1 MSPCE
6 CSYANVAQGWIGREV
21 SAWPTRT
28 SSQYN
33 STTTGLDQLNIT
45 NPTAGY
51 YVYLAVYSKDVDSR
65 YSILVTGEERL
76 AQLYTYGYT
85 VTAQVAARRS
95 LYYVATVDSWEPLTN
110 YVFTLTLRSLT
121 GNADLYISDTY
132 MYPNA
137 THHNWT
143 SEVAGDGLDLTV
155 IRGDGRQ
162 PQLHEGNYF
171 VAVRAIVAT
180 SFQLWAYLRSRVFLQ
195 INSLL
200 SYYHYSGVLYYEINV
215 PRGTDFF
222 ILATPL
228 AFYGGAMN
236 IYVGNV
242 AEPNPSVASTY
253 QVMGKGAVRVTSAV
267 SACLGDGSM
276 CHYYVAVERVHAA
289 NETVYASFNMFVYS
303 PDVPFTQLT
312 PNLPFEKTQS
322 TSGGSVYQ
330 FNVTCPRSKVTITL
344 MTTGTQPVKSAP
356 MTINRGPMP
365 PVQALNNGEFG
376 FDETVPTGRQ
386 TFTLTFDWRHPRLQ
400 GKGAVGTYF
409 MTVMPPY
416 NAGWTLLLRINVGN
430 CAALP
435 PSTAMQPLVAYT
447 ATANAT
453 SLAYFSFTAPASSNR
468 SVYFTLS
475 TLNSSIPLP
484 GLSLLARADGDIP
497 AAGYAQYSSST
508 GVLSIPA
515 SACSSGVSTVTCSYM
530 LAVSSSGS
538 GTSAFLLT
546 ASLDQPLYAMDGSSG
561 SAMLFGPLSRNL
573 TAAYTAAV
581 PRGASMV
588 SVITE
593 ACVGA
598 VSVYLNYRT
607 AGVPSWSSADVSAV
621 AVSAPTALVAV
632 ANSTASTH
640 LVASMLGFSSS
651 PATFQS
657 RLLLSVSWSA
667 ASPTSA
673 STTLTVTSYTQIPA
687 GYARL
692 RIPLAATPSAVTA
705 DTIRQPT
712 GTTGQLRYT
721 AYMLDKSVSSDI
733 NLSSKCGLTTGALPV
748 HTGYALTKSSNTI
761 DVKLPIASH
770 RYTVTVLVEHVWRT
784 AVSSRN
790 YTYEPSSIGYIT
802 YTPVEV
808 RSGTKQ
814 PGGDGEDSSSSS
826 GGMVPPPAESSSGL
840 PAMNILIITLVA
852 LGVTAVAA
860 VVGYCYYKRMMVAG
874 GSGDSAGS
882 GGGADQLLDTHGGKS
897 SLSAE
902 SYMQSYDKQQQQQRP
917 TQLTGEA
924 YYGLPA
930 HGQER
935 Q

>member
-1 MSPCE
+1 MVLK
-6 CSYANVAQGWIGREV
+6 N
-21 SAWPTRT
+21 
-28 SSQYN
+28 
-33 STTTGLDQLNIT
+33 
-45 NPTAGY
+45 
-51 YVYLAVYSKDVDSR
+51 
-65 YSILVTGEERL
+65 
-76 AQLYTYGYT
+76 YGD
-85 VTAQVAARRS
+85 R
-95 LYYVATVDSWEPLTN
+95 
-110 YVFTLTLRSLT
+110 
-121 GNADLYISDTY
+121 
-132 MYPNA
+132 
-137 THHNWT
+137 
-143 SEVAGDGLDLTV
+143 
-155 IRGDGRQ
+155 

-171 VAVRAIVAT
+171 VAVRGSDA
-180 SFQLWAYLRSRVFLQ
+180 SYRLWALLRPRQTLEL
-195 INSLL
+195 NSLL
-200 SYYHYSGVLYYEINV
+200 SFYHHGGVHYWEIEV
-215 PRGTDFF
+215 PRGASINIVAVTVSSY
-222 ILATPL
+222 
-228 AFYGGAMN
+228 YGGSYN
-236 IYVGNV
+236 LYVGHI
-242 AEPNPSVASTY
+242 AEPQPSVPTTY
-253 QVMGKGAVRVTSAV
+253 QAMGKGAVRVTPAV
-267 SACLGDGSM
+267 SPCMGDGST
-276 CHYYVAVERVHAA
+276 CLYYVAVERVHAA
-289 NETVYASFNMFVYS
+289 NETSYGWFNMYVS
-303 PDVPFTQLT
+303 SPEVPPMQLTPDVPYEHPYGSFT
-312 PNLPFEKTQS
+312 S
-322 TSGGSVYQ
+322 TVYQ
-330 FNVTCPRSKVTITL
+330 LNVTCPRSTVTITL
-344 MTTGTQPVKSAP
+344 VTSADQYYGAP
-356 MTINRGPMP
+356 MTVNRGPLP
-365 PVQALNNGEFG
+365 PFQR
-376 FDETVPTGRQ
+376 FDNVELGYAETVNIGQR
-386 TFTLTFDWRHPRLQ
+386 TFVLSFDWTHP
-400 GKGAVGTYF
+400 
-409 MTVMPPY
+409 
-416 NAGWTLLLRINVGN
+416 LLRNQSMAGMYYLLVALSYPWSALMILVNIEGN

-705 DTIRQPT
+705 GTIRQPT